1 MIVVLDTNV
10 FWGDVY
16 AQRSHLRTVLERA
29 AGGVFTVMVPRV
41 CVEELVRQFSL
52 RLQTLGKDA
61 KGVSGTLQAFG
72 IQPPALPETQ
82 KAIEEYRGRLE
93 ARLSGEGCEIV
104 EYPEDAYLAA
114 HWTAQR
120 RKPIK
125 DAGRDEGKG
134 APDAIVWLTVL
145 ALARED
151 QVVLV
156 TANSSD
162 FADPGDPSTLHPT
175 LLSDLDERGVDRD
188 RVELLPRLFEF
199 VARHVASA
207 QDAKAR
213 ADALLEDPAT
223 LETLR
228 AEISD
233 ALQWYSVPDRQVE
246 EWALGIDIEA
256 AHLADVEVSEI
267 DLVAVEQ
274 SGDNL
279 DLSLR
284 VSCQARVDL
293 MIWKYDA
300 FGLADE
306 HPIRVYDYD
315 WNESMAAAEMERDLV
330 LEIQCQYH
338 TAEERFEI
346 DIVDVELT

>member
-10 FWGDVY
+10 FRGDVY
-16 AQRSHLRTVLERA
+16 AQRSQLRAVFERA
-29 AGGVFTVMVPRV
+29 AGGAFTVMVPRV
-41 CVEELVRQFSL
+41 CVEELVRQCPL
-52 RLQTLGKDA
+52 RLQALGKDA
-61 KGVSGTLQAFG
+61 KVISGTLQAFG
-72 IQPPALPETQ
+72 IRPPAMPDTEG
-82 KAIEEYRGRLE
+82 AIAEYRGRLE
-93 ARLSGEGCEIV
+93 ARLSGEGREIA

-114 HWTAQR
+114 QWTAQR

-125 DAGRDEGKG
+125 DAGSDEGKG

-145 ALARED
+145 ALAREH

-162 FADPGDPSTLHPT
+162 FAEPGDSSTLHPT

-199 VARHVASA
+199 IASHVTPAE
-207 QDAKAR
+207 DAKAQ

-233 ALQWYSVPDRQVE
+233 AVQWYPVPDRQVE
-246 EWALGIDIEA
+246 EWALGVDVEA
-256 AHLADVEVSEI
+256 AHLADVEVSDI

-274 SGDNL
+274 SREDL

-284 VSCQARVDL
+284 VTCQARVDL

-315 WNESMAAAEMERDLV
+315 WNESMAAAEMERDVV
-330 LEIQCQYH
+330 LEMQCEYH

-346 DIVDVELT
+346 EIVDVQLT